1 VKRAL
6 LGLGLL
12 VGACDVA
19 LALLWRDW
27 CRRQGYD
34 SMTREIERWAGHAR

>member
-12 VGACDVA
+12 VGAWDVA
-19 LALLWRDW
+19 LALLWRRY
-27 CRRQGYD
+27 CRRQGYGA
-34 SMTREIERWAGHAR
+34 MTREIERWAGHAR